1 MDIEDSV
8 DNAAHVASHPQR
20 SQRGRIGDGA
30 MVVRANVEEPFRFR
44 HMAIAT
50 GDFVL
55 FADGAELPVRRRA
68 RLDGTGEARL
78 EEELLP
84 EQGRSGGIAVLV
96 GSVYRQIWQ
105 RRECLNN
112 CPLQGRE
119 TVRTHGLAPE

>member
-30 MVVRANVEEPFRFR
+30 MVVRANVEEPFRFG
-44 HMAIAT
+44 HMAIAA

-55 FADGAELPVRRRA
+55 FADSAELPVRRRA
-68 RLDGTGEARL
+68 RLDGAGKAGL

-84 EQGRSGGIAVLV
+84 EQGRGGRIPIFI
-96 GSVYRQIWQ
+96 GSIHRQARQWGK
-105 RRECLNN
+105 RLNN
-112 CPLQGRE
+112 CPIQGRE
-119 TVRTHGLAPE
+119 TVSAHGLAPE